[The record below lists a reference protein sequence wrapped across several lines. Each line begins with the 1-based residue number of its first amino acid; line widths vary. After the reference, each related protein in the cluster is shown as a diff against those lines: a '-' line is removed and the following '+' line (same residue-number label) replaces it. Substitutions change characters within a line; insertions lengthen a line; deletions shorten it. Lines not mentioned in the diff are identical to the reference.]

1 MTVRFPAFA
10 AAWSGDVCGGGGASS
25 YNPLTDWTTPPV
37 HAMWAADPLWT
48 PPADGGAVS
57 SWRNGG
63 SVGTPDFTQGTA
75 AARPTY
81 DASNAAFGGQPSVNF
96 DGTDDVLAMDPADIA
111 QPFWLVAVAKSD
123 AATSQGII
131 GIGANIFSRLG
142 ITSAS
147 GGLWALSAGTGTSGG
162 ASDTDPHLFLGKLS
176 GASSDVAVDGSA
188 IYTADAGTGS
198 LTLLSLG
205 AGNSSTTVF
214 GNFLN
219 GDIAYAAV
227 FTSDPTAQPEWA
239 DFVDY
244 CENTVGLTI
253 A

>member
-96 DGTDDVLAMDPADIA
+96 DGTDDVLAVAITAVPV
-111 QPFWLVAVAKSD
+111 PWFLVMVLRVRSVNTTRYVVSD
-123 AATSQGII
+123 
-131 GIGANIFSRLG
+131 
-142 ITSAS
+142 
-147 GGLWALSAGTGTSGG
+147 GTGNKRLMTFSPGHLRFQWTTAQSTTANQITAAAALWDFSLTSGT
-162 ASDTDPHLFLGKLS
+162 DTFR
-176 GASSDVAVDGSA
+176 VDGS
-188 IYTADAGTGS
+188 TVLSADSGSGDFGPDIFVGAYDGAGTS
-198 LTLLSLG
+198 AAPLDLHALLL
-205 AGNSSTTVF
+205 
-214 GNFLN
+214 
-219 GDIAYAAV
+219 
-227 FTSDPTAQPEWA
+227 FTSDPTAQPEWT